1 MHPPLLSLDG
11 LHKLLNRLK
20 AEKKRR
26 EVEKRGYDWQLQA
39 RPQQRIPGSDW
50 RIWLILAGRGFG
62 KTRTGAET
70 VRWWATQG
78 LYQRI
83 CLLANTFDDGR
94 KVMIEGPSGLLSV
107 SPEVEQIRYQA
118 SRREVSWPG
127 GTKAFLYSAQSP
139 HQLRGPQFDAVWIDE
154 LAKFPNVAEVWD
166 QLMFSLRLGSAPRIL
181 ITTTPR
187 PLGFLKELMARD
199 DVYITTGTTFEN
211 AENLAPGYLDMLKQT
226 YLHTRLGLQEIEGKY
241 LEEAKSDAL
250 WGEELLSYSLWSGPP
265 PPLKRIV
272 VAIDPATT
280 HRPNSDETG
289 IIVAGLDESGKA
301 YVLEDLSG
309 KFSATQWGLRAV
321 EAYHRHKADRI
332 LAEVNNG
339 GDLVEKLIHSLDPS
353 VAFKAVRATRGKSL
367 RAEPVVA
374 LYEQKK
380 VFHLKHFPKLV
391 EQMLTYTPRCS
402 ASPDRLDALVW
413 AVTELCLGKDKASR
427 VASATRKIW
436 KI

>member
-1 MHPPLLSLDG
+1 MGQQNLRFNREIL
-11 LHKLLNRLK
+11 KLLE

-26 EVEKRGYDWQLQA
+26 ETEKLKHNWQLQA
-39 RPQQRIPGSDW
+39 RTQQRIPQGDW

-70 VRWWATQG
+70 VRRWATQG
-78 LYQRI
+78 IYQRI
-83 CLLANTFDDGR
+83 CLLANNFDDGR
-94 KVMIEGPSGLLSV
+94 KVMLEGQSGLLSI
-107 SPEVEQIRYQA
+107 SPEDEQVRYQA
-118 SRREVSWPG
+118 SRRMLAWPG
-127 GTKAFLYSAQSP
+127 GAKAFLYSAQAP
-139 HQLRGPQFDAVWIDE
+139 HQLRGPQFDAAWIDE
-154 LAKFPNVAEVWD
+154 LAKFPNVTEVWD
-166 QLMFSLRLGSAPRIL
+166 QLMFSLRLGNAPRIL

-187 PLGFLKELMARD
+187 PLRFLKELMERD

-211 AENLAPGYLDMLKQT
+211 AENLAEGYLDMLKQT

-250 WGEELLSYSLWSGPP
+250 WREEFLSHITCSGPA

-280 HRPNSDETG
+280 NRPGSDETG
-289 IIVAGLDESGKA
+289 IIVAGLDGEGKA

-309 KFSATQWGLRAV
+309 KLSATQWGLQAV

-339 GDLVEKLIHSLDPS
+339 GDLVEKLIHSLDAS
-353 VAFKAVRATRGKSL
+353 VAFKAVRATRGKSM

-391 EQMLTYTPRCS
+391 EQMLTYTPNSS

-413 AVTELCLGKDKASR
+413 ALTELCLGKDQKGKNSPAI
-427 VASATRKIW
+427 RKIW
-436 KI
+436 SV